1 MSENFMLDQV
11 MKKFLGCLESEFA
24 EEFLEKLLELM
35 GLVLLLDRD
44 YRRNIVGFNGR
55 YQFLSSN
62 REITVAALFED
73 DALTVS
79 EEIIADPHIT
89 VTFKDGKA
97 LMNYLLSPKPD
108 VLGSMLRQE
117 VHLEGNLNYLYRFA
131 YMAKRLQ
138 LMATCAV

>member
-1 MSENFMLDQV
+1 MSDNFMLDQV
-11 MKKFLGCLESEFA
+11 MQRFLGCLESEFA
-24 EEFLEKLLELM
+24 EEFLKKLLELM
-35 GLVLLLDRD
+35 GLVLLLDGD
-44 YRRNIVGFNGR
+44 YRRNIADFNGR
-55 YQFLSSN
+55 YQFLGSDG
-62 REITVAALFED
+62 EITVAAVFEN
-73 DALTVS
+73 DALAVS
-79 EEIIADPHIT
+79 EEVIADPHIT

-117 VHLEGNLNYLYRFA
+117 VRLEGNLNYLYRFA